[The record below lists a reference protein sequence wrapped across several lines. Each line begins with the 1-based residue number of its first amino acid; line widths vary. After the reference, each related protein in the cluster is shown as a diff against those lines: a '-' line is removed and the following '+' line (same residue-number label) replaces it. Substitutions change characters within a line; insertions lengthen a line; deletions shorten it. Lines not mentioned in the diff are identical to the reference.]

1 MNFLKKL
8 FSSKQENSVGGI
20 EDYMMLIGVYYEAAI
35 AAYVGINNFAVFPKL
50 KIFKQ
55 KYHVTPLINKI

>member
-55 KYHVTPLINKI
+55 K